1 MINKDNNIINNID
14 LFKNQY
20 NEKVLID
27 NIENFSLYDIVKTQK
42 KLSKHFIHYYI
53 LNTKYNNEVTL
64 ETIQNYQPHYFTK

>member
-1 MINKDNNIINNID
+1 MINQDNNIINNID

-42 KLSKHFIHYYI
+42 KLSKQFIHHYI
-53 LNTKYNNEVTL
+53 LNTTYNNEVTL